1 MTQDALY
8 FVEDDFL
15 SEEECSVLIAIA
27 QKYFGSSG
35 TGFSIHG
42 GRQTHPNTDLD
53 FHDLLKSSEEWR
65 RLDERLSGE
74 EFFQHVFGK
83 LGFKTPGRSFRVI
96 RLFTSEF
103 LFRGP
108 FFGRIKKYTARAF
121 PPGLPT
127 QAIAAILA
135 ARFFHFAR
143 RLLVGGTNLLTG
155 KKTC

>member
-42 GRQTHPNTDLD
+42 GRQPHPNTDLD

-121 PPGLPT
+121 PPRTSDSGHSCNP
-127 QAIAAILA
+127 
-135 ARFFHFAR
+135 R
-143 RLLVGGTNLLTG
+143 G
-155 KKTC
+155 KIFPFRPEIVSGRDESPYR